1 MAFDWLKL
9 ENTLKCFTACF
20 TLRHIACF
28 LNDTE
33 NFEDVED
40 EIEEEEGEI
49 ELREVTGLNRVGG
62 QRRCDEL
69 ADIIQEIIIE

>member
-1 MAFDWLKL
+1 M
-9 ENTLKCFTACF
+9 
-20 TLRHIACF
+20 
-28 LNDTE
+28 
-33 NFEDVED
+33 ED